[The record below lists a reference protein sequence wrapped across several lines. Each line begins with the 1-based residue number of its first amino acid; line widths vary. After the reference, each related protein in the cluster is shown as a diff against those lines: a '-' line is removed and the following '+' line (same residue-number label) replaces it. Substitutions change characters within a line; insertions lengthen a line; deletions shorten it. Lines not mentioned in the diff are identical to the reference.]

1 MSVGRVSSVQEV
13 EPAEM
18 LEALSGLRA
27 VRAYSPRPLTD
38 TDAERIIEAG
48 RWSGS
53 SMNSQP
59 WTFVVVRNEDR
70 RRGLSECG
78 HFATHL
84 SLAPVVVVIVN
95 SPGRGDFDI
104 GRVAQNMMLAA
115 SAIGVGSCPATL
127 HFEDR
132 ARDLLKVPP
141 DRSCRFAVGFG
152 FPDQAIEHELRR
164 QMRAVFGE
172 GRKPITKVVRFET
185 FQ

>member
-1 MSVGRVSSVQEV
+1 
-13 EPAEM
+13 M

-27 VRAYSPRPLTD
+27 VRAYLPRPLGD
-38 TDAERIIEAG
+38 TEAVRIIEAG

-53 SMNSQP
+53 SINSQP
-59 WTFVVVRNEDR
+59 WTLVVVRDEGR
-70 RRGLSECG
+70 RKGLSECG

-84 SLAPVVVVIVN
+84 ATAPLVVVFVN

-115 SAIGVGSCPATL
+115 DAIGVGSCPATL

-132 ARDLLKVPP
+132 ARDLLDVPS

-152 FPDQAIEHELRR
+152 FPDKIIEHELRR
-164 QMRAVFGE
+164 QMKGVFGE
-172 GRKPITKVVRFET
+172 GRKPVIEIVRFES
-185 FQ
+185 FR